1 MRRLSNLDYEP
12 EFRTPETSEPPSP
25 DPASNLEPLV
35 PARPSAAAVP
45 APARSGCLTEEWIR
59 QEVETLGRY
68 LETAAYLLARDPQLR
83 ARFAT
88 ELGNIRHVERMLVQL
103 APVLNAADKAEAV
116 ERIGDAA
123 LKARLKRKPIVPLF
137 ESKH

>member
-1 MRRLSNLDYEP
+1 MRRTTNLDYQP
-12 EFRTPETSEPPSP
+12 TEFTP
-25 DPASNLEPLV
+25 PAEEACNLEPLV
-35 PARPSAAAVP
+35 PPSRVAVP
-45 APARSGCLTEEWIR
+45 TPARSDSLTEEWIR

-68 LETAAYLLARDPQLR
+68 LETAAYLLARDPQIR
-83 ARFAT
+83 ARYAT
-88 ELGNIRHVERMLVQL
+88 ELGNIRHVERMLVQI
-103 APVLNAADKAEAV
+103 APLLNAADKAEAA

>member
-1 MRRLSNLDYEP
+1 MRRSSSLNY
-12 EFRTPETSEPPSP
+12 RPS
-25 DPASNLEPLV
+25 DASDSVGEGCNLEPLM
-35 PARPSAAAVP
+35 PKPSTLALP
-45 APARSGCLTEEWIR
+45 TPARSDCLIEEWLR
-59 QEVETLGRY
+59 QEIETLGRY
-68 LETAAYLLARDPQLR
+68 LETAAYLMGRDPQLR

-88 ELGNIRHVERMLVQL
+88 ELGNIRHVERMLVQV
-103 APVLNAADKAEAV
+103 APLINAADKAEEV

>member
-1 MRRLSNLDYEP
+1 MRRSTSLNYQPGELAQAAEESNVLQ
-12 EFRTPETSEPPSP
+12 
-25 DPASNLEPLV
+25 PLV
-35 PARPSAAAVP
+35 APSRVAMP
-45 APARSGCLTEEWIR
+45 TPARSDCLTEEWIR

-68 LETAAYLLARDPQLR
+68 LETAAYLLSRDPQVR

-88 ELGNIRHVERMLVQL
+88 ELGNIRHVERMLVQI

-116 ERIGDAA
+116 ERVGDAA

>member
-1 MRRLSNLDYEP
+1 MRRSTSLNYQPGELAQAAEESNVLQ
-12 EFRTPETSEPPSP
+12 
-25 DPASNLEPLV
+25 PLV
-35 PARPSAAAVP
+35 APSRVAMP
-45 APARSGCLTEEWIR
+45 TPARSDCLTEEWIR

-68 LETAAYLLARDPQLR
+68 LETAAYLLSRDPQIR
-83 ARFAT
+83 ARYAT

-103 APVLNAADKAEAV
+103 APLLNAADKGQAV

-123 LKARLKRKPIVPLF
+123 LKGRLKRKPIVPLF